1 MRTVNAE
8 ETKLPNELLNTI
20 ADGELVLITQ
30 KGNPVAILSP
40 VSITQSAVQDSQTVP
55 LEPQR
60 RLGTATGMFTMSDD
74 FNEPLDD
81 FTAYQKP

>member
-1 MRTVNAE
+1 MRTV
-8 ETKLPNELLNTI
+8 K
-20 ADGELVLITQ
+20 
-30 KGNPVAILSP
+30 
-40 VSITQSAVQDSQTVP
+40 SAVQDSQTVP

-81 FTAYQKP
+81 FTVYQKP